1 MIVTKTAVPVHVIH
15 PGKDLVDDLKAV
27 ACGDVLWFPP
37 SAP

>member
-15 PGKDLVDDLKAV
+15 PRKDPVDNLKVV

-37 SAP
+37 SAA